1 MSDEPALNPEPES
14 NPIEPSSSAA
24 GPGSVPDVTH
34 VHLSVKLAP
43 GTHLRVTIESHTQD
57 GQTLA
62 SRSFEYQASPEGET
76 RVDLPAALPPAAPRP
91 AAAALLARVQN
102 GLRGLFATALAPSAP
117 PGASA
122 VRTPPLR
129 ASLNAAFRQTGW
141 GFWIALGV
149 YLATRLIALSDFPM
163 YFFTDEAVQTILASD
178 FLRDG
183 LRNYNHELLPTFFYN
198 VYQYNLSVSVYLQV
212 IPTLLFGK
220 SVAVTRGVP
229 ALFSLIPAVTG
240 GLALQQ
246 FFNSRY
252 PWLAVLMLSIM
263 PAWFLHSRTAFE
275 TSLAVSFYAGFL
287 YFYLRYRQGHLR
299 SLFIAAV
306 FAALA
311 FYTYSPAEVVVAV
324 TAVLLFISDLR
335 YHLRLARRPALALA
349 GLGAILIVPY
359 LRFAVQHP
367 NDNLQHLEQIGS
379 YWVSAIPLSA
389 KLGRYASEYLAG
401 LNPLYWFF
409 PNNQDIVRHVM
420 GNFGH
425 LLIFSLPFV
434 ALGLFIALKNARSPA
449 YRVLLIAI
457 LAAPT
462 GGALVGLG
470 ITRVLFMVIPAA
482 LLGAIGANA
491 ALEWL
496 NRRKGARPALAALA
510 FFLVLAG
517 FNIFLLGNALTAGQT
532 WSTDY
537 GLSGM
542 QYGASQVFGRMI
554 QINQRFPNA
563 RMVLSPTWTN
573 GTDVVARFFLP
584 DSFPAE
590 LAGIDSFLNVKHPF
604 DANTLFILPPEEYQ
618 RALDSHKFTDVHVQ
632 LTIPWPNGK
641 TGFYFLT
648 MRYVDNVDALF
659 AQDAAARQAMQT
671 ATVTVNGE
679 ALKVQYSTLDMGPI
693 GNIFD
698 GNLNS
703 LIRTAA
709 ANPLKLQIDF
719 PAPHRMSSLTL
730 NIGGT
735 ATTLDVA
742 VQVAGEAA
750 ARNYHQQIGEDPL
763 PRPLT
768 VNLGGPLDVTSL
780 FIKLKN
786 TNDPEPGHVH
796 LWEISWK

>member
-14 NPIEPSSSAA
+14 KPIETSSSAA
-24 GPGSVPDVTH
+24 GPGSGSDVTR
-34 VHLSVKLAP
+34 VHLAVKLAP
-43 GTHLRVTIESHTQD
+43 GTRLRVTIESQTQD
-57 GQTLA
+57 GQTLS
-62 SRSFEYQASPEGET
+62 SRSFEYQGGSASET
-76 RVDLPAALPPAAPRP
+76 RVELPAALPPAAPMP
-91 AAAALLARVQN
+91 AAAPLLDRVRN
-102 GLRGLFATALAPSAP
+102 GLRGLFAAVPAPSTP
-117 PGASA
+117 PKASS

-129 ASLNAAFRQTGW
+129 ATLTAALQQTGW

-240 GLALQQ
+240 GLALKQ

-263 PAWFLHSRTAFE
+263 PAWLLHSRTAFE

-324 TAVLLFISDLR
+324 TAVLLFFSDLR
-335 YHLRLARRPALALA
+335 YHLRLAPRAALALT
-349 GLGAILIVPY
+349 GLGALMALPY
-359 LRFAVQHP
+359 LRFIIQHP
-367 NDNLQHLEQIGS
+367 TDNLQHLQQIGS
-379 YWVSAIPLSA
+379 YWISAIPLSE

-401 LNPLYWFF
+401 LNPFYWFF

-420 GNFGH
+420 DSFGH

-434 ALGLFIALKNARSPA
+434 ALGLFIALKNVRSPA

-457 LAAPT
+457 LAAPS

-491 ALEWL
+491 ALAWL

-510 FFLVLAG
+510 VFLVLAG
-517 FNIFLLGNALTAGQT
+517 FNVFLLNNALTAGRT

-554 QINQRFPNA
+554 QINQQSPNT
-563 RMVLSPTWTN
+563 RMVLSPSWAN

-590 LAGIDSFLNVKHPF
+590 LAGIDSYLNEKHPF
-604 DANTLFILPPEEYQ
+604 DANTIFILPPEEYQ
-618 RALDSHKFTDVHVQ
+618 RALDSHKFNDVLIQ
-632 LTIPWPNGK
+632 STLPWPDGK
-641 TGFYFLT
+641 TGFYFVT

-659 AQDAAARQAMQT
+659 AQDVAARQAMQT
-671 ATVTVNGE
+671 ATVTVDGVD
-679 ALKVQYSTLDMGPI
+679 LKIQYSPLDMGQI
-693 GNIFD
+693 VNIFD
-698 GNLNS
+698 GDLNS

-709 ANPLKLQIDF
+709 ANPMKLQIDF
-719 PAPHRMSSLTL
+719 PAPLRMSSLTL
-730 NIGGT
+730 HIGGT

-768 VNLGGPLDVTSL
+768 VNLGGPLDVTGL